1 MTEKFEFI
9 VYKVKAEAF
18 NTKLLL
24 GVNENVGIWTYFSPE
39 AVKGQNIS
47 AGCRLLA
54 DEAVL
59 VGEPETTYEIKRD
72 GKQVYVTNA
81 EGQSVKATGLWKM
94 PQQRI
99 ALGGNIE
106 VVQPV
111 RATYASPQVFVKP
124 EPASV

>member
-1 MTEKFEFI
+1 MTEQIEFI

-24 GVNENVGIWTYFSPE
+24 GVNENVGIWTYLTPQE
-39 AVKGQNIS
+39 VKEQNIS

-59 VGEPETTYEIKRD
+59 VDGPETHYLIKRD
-72 GKQVYVTNA
+72 GKQVYVTDP
-81 EGQSVKATGLWKM
+81 EGNSVKATGKWAV

-99 ALGGNIE
+99 ELGGNFQVI
-106 VVQPV
+106 QPV
-111 RATYASPQVFVKP
+111 RATYASPRKYVKS